1 LQLVLLQNKFKIKST
16 LRTKKYEISIGS
28 KGDYIM
34 PIDDPYKRK
43 IARHHLLMKTVCR
56 KCGAL
61 NPIKAKK
68 CRRCRSKDLR
78 LKKRELQK

>member
-1 LQLVLLQNKFKIKST
+1 LQLVLLQKKFKIKST
-16 LRTKKYEISIGS
+16 LRTKKYAITIGS
-28 KGDYIM
+28 KGDYSM

>member
-1 LQLVLLQNKFKIKST
+1 LSNK
-16 LRTKKYEISIGS
+16 LKKLTD
-28 KGDYIM
+28 KGDYNM

-61 NPIKAKK
+61 NPVRAKK

>member
-1 LQLVLLQNKFKIKST
+1 
-16 LRTKKYEISIGS
+16 
-28 KGDYIM
+28 M

-61 NPIKAKK
+61 NPVRAKK

>member
-1 LQLVLLQNKFKIKST
+1 
-16 LRTKKYEISIGS
+16 
-28 KGDYIM
+28 M

-61 NPIKAKK
+61 NPVKAKK